1 MKYYRIEVDE
11 RIWNYLKTLAEPFVD
26 TPNSVLTRLLFQPAA
41 NHDNL
46 SMKIH
51 EGKVDVSNN
60 TSIEKHNSHSHIA
73 ANRNTQIS
81 FVSQITS
88 VDELTDQITSVD
100 ELTDHSIQASVT
112 PKISSAQNIYSSIP
126 LGLSQILDVVQE
138 VKVNGHTRKDATQIV
153 AQKRGTSPLTIMDKY
168 CRQLNKT
175 SREFDELLTKEN
187 GLQELKALLIDRF
200 QNYSSIINDFFQPL
214 IN

>member
-1 MKYYRIEVDE
+1 MKYYRIEINE

-51 EGKVDVSNN
+51 EGKVDVSND
-60 TSIEKHNSHSHIA
+60 TSIEKQNSHSHIA
-73 ANRNTQIS
+73 ADLNTQAS

-88 VDELTDQITSVD
+88 ADR
-100 ELTDHSIQASVT
+100 LTDHDIQASVT
-112 PKISSAQNIYSSIP
+112 PKIYSAKNIYSSIP

-187 GLQELKALLIDRF
+187 GLKELKALLIDKF